1 MSFYVKERAMTLKK
15 KDLKKFATQLK
26 EEKARI
32 LNQLDKTKKDDL
44 TLHAEDLPDEVD
56 LASSELN
63 QSMSLRI
70 RDRER
75 ELVLRIEEALA
86 KIEEGTFGLCEM
98 CEEPIDVKR
107 LEAQPVA
114 DMCIRCK
121 EQEEIQR
128 KIYA

>member
-1 MSFYVKERAMTLKK
+1 MSLKK
-15 KDLKKFATQLK
+15 KDLKHFTELLK
-26 EEKARI
+26 KEKAKV
-32 LNQLDKTKKDDL
+32 LNQLEKTKKDDL

-56 LASSELN
+56 LASSDMN

-75 ELVLRIEEALA
+75 ELVLKIEEALA
-86 KIEEGTFGLCEM
+86 KIEEGTYGLCEM
-98 CEEPIDVKR
+98 CEEPIDTKR

-114 DMCIRCK
+114 EMCIRCK

>member
-1 MSFYVKERAMTLKK
+1 MTLKK
-15 KDLKKFATQLK
+15 NELKKFAMALK
-26 EEKARI
+26 EEKAKI
-32 LNQLDKTKKDDL
+32 LNQLDKTKKNDL
-44 TLHAEDLPDEVD
+44 TLQTEDLPDEVD

-75 ELVLRIEEALA
+75 ELVLRIEEALS
-86 KIEEGTFGLCEM
+86 KIEDGTFGLCEM
-98 CEEPIDVKR
+98 CEEPIDIKR

-114 DMCIRCK
+114 EMCIRCK

>member
-1 MSFYVKERAMTLKK
+1 MTLKK
-15 KDLKKFATQLK
+15 NELKKFAMALK

-32 LNQLDKTKKDDL
+32 LNQLDKTKKHDL
-44 TLHAEDLPDEVD
+44 TLQTEDLPDEVD

-75 ELVLRIEEALA
+75 ELVLRIEEALS
-86 KIEEGTFGLCEM
+86 KIEDGTFGLCEM
-98 CEEPIDVKR
+98 CEEPIDIKR

-114 DMCIRCK
+114 EMCIRCK

>member
-1 MSFYVKERAMTLKK
+1 MTLKK

-32 LNQLDKTKKDDL
+32 LNQLDKTQKVDL
-44 TLHAEDLPDEVD
+44 TLKAEDLPDEVD

-75 ELVLRIEEALA
+75 ELVLRIEEALS
-86 KIEEGTFGLCEM
+86 KIEEGTFGLCEI
-98 CEEPIDVKR
+98 CEEPIDLKR

-114 DMCIRCK
+114 EMCIRCK

>member
-1 MSFYVKERAMTLKK
+1 MKK
-15 KDLKKFATQLK
+15 KDLKKFAVALK

-44 TLHAEDLPDEVD
+44 TLQAEDLPDEVD

-75 ELVLRIEEALA
+75 ELVLRIEVALS
-86 KIEEGTFGLCEM
+86 KIEDGTFGLCEM

-107 LEAQPVA
+107 LEAQPMA
-114 DMCIRCK
+114 EMCIRCK
-121 EQEEIQR
+121 EAEEVQR